1 MGRAIQACSQAHV
14 TAAAA
19 RRPFD
24 LTVRFWM
31 LAVGCLAL
39 ANCSAAEKF
48 ARKDTKTQ
56 RIAEDAE
63 IAKGGGHRK
72 IGKPYMIN
80 GRIYAP
86 ADEPNYRAEGIASW
100 YGPDFHGRLTAN
112 GETYDMNGYSA
123 AHPTLP
129 LPSYARV
136 TNLRN
141 GKSIVVRVN
150 NRGPFVHNRLVDVS
164 VGTAK
169 ALDFYGRG
177 LARVRFEYVGTAPVD
192 GSDDRM
198 LLATLRDGSPAPAPS
213 HVMVASAKPFLP
225 ARPTATPLPTERPF
239 ALGTTMPREAPQLA
253 SAESKPVVRAA
264 AAKPAAKA
272 ARERL
277 RTEASARPAAPPT
290 DQVPTSSFAP
300 TQSGPGGMMSGRGL
314 Y

>member
-24 LTVRFWM
+24 RTVRFWM

-177 LARVRFEYVGTAPVD
+177 LARVRFEYVGKAPVD

-225 ARPTATPLPTERPF
+225 ARPTATPL
-239 ALGTTMPREAPQLA
+239 
-253 SAESKPVVRAA
+253 
-264 AAKPAAKA
+264 
-272 ARERL
+272 RERL

>member
-1 MGRAIQACSQAHV
+1 M
-14 TAAAA
+14 
-19 RRPFD
+19 
-24 LTVRFWM
+24 RFGL
-31 LAVGCLAL
+31 LALGCLAL

-72 IGKPYMIN
+72 IGRPYMIN
-80 GRIYAP
+80 GRFYAP
-86 ADEPNYRAEGIASW
+86 EDDPGYRAEGIASW

-112 GETYDMNGYSA
+112 GETYDMHGYSA
-123 AHPTLP
+123 AHPTMP

-141 GKSIVVRVN
+141 GKSMIVRVN
-150 NRGPFVHNRLVDVS
+150 NRGPFVHNRLVDLS

-177 LARVRFEYVGTAPVD
+177 LARVRFEYVGRAPIE

-198 LLATLRDGSPAPAPS
+198 LLATLREGSPAPAPS
-213 HVMVASAKPFLP
+213 QVMVASAKPFLP
-225 ARPTATPLPTERPF
+225 SRQTTTPLPAERPF
-239 ALGTTMPREAPQLA
+239 ALGATPPRAAPQLA
-253 SAESKPVVRAA
+253 SAESKPVARAA
-264 AAKPAAKA
+264 AAKPAK
-272 ARERL
+272 ERM
-277 RTEASARPAAPPT
+277 RTEASARPAAPPA
-290 DQVPTSSFAP
+290 DPAPTTSFAP
-300 TQSGPGGMMSGRGL
+300 AQTAPGGLTSGRGL

>member
-1 MGRAIQACSQAHV
+1 M
-14 TAAAA
+14 
-19 RRPFD
+19 
-24 LTVRFWM
+24 RFGM
-31 LAVGCLAL
+31 LALGCLAL

-80 GRIYAP
+80 GQIYAP
-86 ADEPNYRAEGIASW
+86 ADEPDYRAEGIASW

-112 GETYDMNGYSA
+112 GETYNMHGYSA

-141 GKSIVVRVN
+141 GKSIIVRVN
-150 NRGPFVHNRLVDVS
+150 NRGPFVHNRLVDLS

-177 LARVRFEYVGTAPVD
+177 LARVRFEYVGRAPIE

-213 HVMVASAKPFLP
+213 QVMVASAKPFVP
-225 ARPTATPLPTERPF
+225 AANHHAIAGRTAVCARDHDAARGAAIGIGRIEAGRAGSSRQGRRPSRPRERYADRGFRPAGRSVDRPGSHHEFCTDTNRRGRNDERPR
-239 ALGTTMPREAPQLA
+239 ALLTGRKIDA
-253 SAESKPVVRAA
+253 
-264 AAKPAAKA
+264 PAALIPQPDA
-272 ARERL
+272 C
-277 RTEASARPAAPPT
+277 
-290 DQVPTSSFAP
+290 
-300 TQSGPGGMMSGRGL
+300 
-314 Y
+314 